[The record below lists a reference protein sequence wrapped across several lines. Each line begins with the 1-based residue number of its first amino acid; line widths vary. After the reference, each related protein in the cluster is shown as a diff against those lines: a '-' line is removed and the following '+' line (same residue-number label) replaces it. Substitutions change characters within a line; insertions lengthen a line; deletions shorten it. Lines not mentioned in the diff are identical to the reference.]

1 MRVFPCAWEE
11 AVYVNQR
18 VGVLTTC
25 WYLAAP
31 LTMGL
36 KSLASAHSLSANGT
50 SPLTNPAGRRHS
62 SDSKECQ
69 EMLNITK

>member
-1 MRVFPCAWEE
+1 
-11 AVYVNQR
+11 
-18 VGVLTTC
+18 
-25 WYLAAP
+25 
-31 LTMGL
+31 MGL

-69 EMLNITK
+69 EMLNITKWSYGAAYKCHIGL